1 MHTSAISVKNLYKS
15 YGPIEAL
22 HDLSIE
28 VPKGKITGLLGPNGA
43 GKSTLMRCIL
53 GLIKPTT
60 GYINILNQSLDG
72 NKHNIFKDIGCI
84 IEKPDFYA
92 YLTAKKNLELLAMIS
107 KSDQAISN
115 IQKCIDLVGL
125 TGREKDKV
133 KTFSHGMKQRLGIAQ
148 CLIHDPEIIILDEPT
163 TGLDPEGI
171 IEFRQLIIRLRDEF
185 KKTILL
191 SSHILS
197 EIELVA
203 DHIII
208 INKGKLISQGNIMQL
223 LNEEDMI
230 IHLEVDD
237 VSRCKVIIQETFG
250 INVKLDNLFIQFK
263 LNKNNIPSLVNTLVQ
278 HQIKIFRLD
287 SKRGLEELYL
297 NITTNI

>member
-15 YGPIEAL
+15 YGPFEAL

-84 IEKPDFYA
+84 IEKPDFYT

-237 VSRCKVIIQETFG
+237 VSRCKAMIQETFG

>member
-1 MHTSAISVKNLYKS
+1 M
-15 YGPIEAL
+15 
-22 HDLSIE
+22 
-28 VPKGKITGLLGPNGA
+28 
-43 GKSTLMRCIL
+43 
-53 GLIKPTT
+53 
-60 GYINILNQSLDG
+60 NQSLDG

-84 IEKPDFYA
+84 IEKPDFYT

-107 KSDQAISN
+107 KSDQALSN

-237 VSRCKVIIQETFG
+237 VSRCKAIIQETFG
-250 INVKLDNLFIQFK
+250 IIVNPDDLFIQFK
-263 LNKNNIPSLVNTLVQ
+263 LNKNNSIN
-278 HQIKIFRLD
+278 
-287 SKRGLEELYL
+287 Y
-297 NITTNI
+297 

>member
-1 MHTSAISVKNLYKS
+1 M
-15 YGPIEAL
+15 
-22 HDLSIE
+22 
-28 VPKGKITGLLGPNGA
+28 
-43 GKSTLMRCIL
+43 
-53 GLIKPTT
+53 
-60 GYINILNQSLDG
+60 
-72 NKHNIFKDIGCI
+72 
-84 IEKPDFYA
+84 
-92 YLTAKKNLELLAMIS
+92 
-107 KSDQAISN
+107 
-115 IQKCIDLVGL
+115 
-125 TGREKDKV
+125 
-133 KTFSHGMKQRLGIAQ
+133 
-148 CLIHDPEIIILDEPT
+148 
-163 TGLDPEGI
+163 
-171 IEFRQLIIRLRDEF
+171 
-185 KKTILL
+185 
-191 SSHILS
+191 S

-237 VSRCKVIIQETFG
+237 VSRCKAIIQETFG
-250 INVKLDNLFIQFK
+250 IKVKSDDLFIQFK

>member
-1 MHTSAISVKNLYKS
+1 
-15 YGPIEAL
+15 
-22 HDLSIE
+22 
-28 VPKGKITGLLGPNGA
+28 
-43 GKSTLMRCIL
+43 
-53 GLIKPTT
+53 
-60 GYINILNQSLDG
+60 
-72 NKHNIFKDIGCI
+72 
-84 IEKPDFYA
+84 
-92 YLTAKKNLELLAMIS
+92 MIS
-107 KSDQAISN
+107 KSDQALSN

-237 VSRCKVIIQETFG
+237 VSRCKAIIEETFG
-250 INVKLDNLFIQFK
+250 INVNPDDLFIQFK

>member
-15 YGPIEAL
+15 YGHFEAL

-84 IEKPDFYA
+84 IEKPDFYT

-237 VSRCKVIIQETFG
+237 VSRCKAIIQETFG
-250 INVKLDNLFIQFK
+250 INVKSDDLIIQFK